1 MRFSSITAWVLGLV
15 CCAQGVAAQ
24 EDAPKKKVSPTRAQK
39 IAKAC
44 EAMAWLSSLAYSTS
58 HKTTNRISPF
68 VVRGAAKPK
77 ERTISTTGVWAK
89 GLLTVDI
96 GDDQQLIFHGRR
108 MIAADD
114 DNGWLLR
121 RAKLANGNDLTFAL
135 DPSTLFANLAD
146 MDYKVL
152 HNEVGTIGGKPVE
165 TYTIRLDE
173 DDARTLLWSGS
184 IPDDKGGN
192 ATFGAVGGALVI
204 RAFGGAIGGAI
215 GGEATKPDI
224 FADLAISFD
233 PATKMIHRITGRSFT
248 ESKVGRVG
256 GRVVLGGLGRGLE
269 EEEEADE
276 ETEVEGPYK
285 NGLPVPSKSLVK
297 KSTVVEFTFDFKNH
311 NRAKIPKL
319 SARARALLGLNAK

>member
-1 MRFSSITAWVLGLV
+1 MRFSSITASVLGLV

-24 EDAPKKKVSPTRAQK
+24 EDAPKKKVHPTRAQK

-44 EAMAWLSSLAYSTS
+44 EAMARLSSLAYSTS

-89 GLLTVDI
+89 GLLKVDI
-96 GDDQQLIFHGRR
+96 GDDHQLIFHGRR

-114 DNGWLLR
+114 DNGWVLR

-192 ATFGAVGGALVI
+192 TTFGVGGGALVI
-204 RAFGGAIGGAI
+204 RAFGGAIGGGA
-215 GGEATKPDI
+215 AKPDI
-224 FADLAISFD
+224 FVDLAISFD

-256 GRVVLGGLGRGLE
+256 GRIVLGGLGRGLE
-269 EEEEADE
+269 EEEEE
-276 ETEVEGPYK
+276 EVKEGTYK
-285 NGLPVPSKSLVK
+285 NGLPVPSRSLVK

-311 NRAKIPKL
+311 NQAKTPKL
-319 SARARALLGLNAK
+319 STRARALLGLNAK

>member
-1 MRFSSITAWVLGLV
+1 MRFLSITTSVLGLV

-24 EDAPKKKVSPTRAQK
+24 EDAPKKKVPPTRAEK

-44 EAMAWLSSLAYSTS
+44 EAMARLSSLAYSTS
-58 HKTTNRISPF
+58 HKTINRISPF

-89 GLLTVDI
+89 GLLKVDI
-96 GDDQQLIFHGRR
+96 GDDHQLIFHGRR

-114 DNGWLLR
+114 DNGWVLR

-152 HNEVGTIGGKPVE
+152 HNEVGAIGGKPVE

-184 IPDDKGGN
+184 IPNDKGGN
-192 ATFGAVGGALVI
+192 TTLGVGGGAVAI
-204 RAFGGAIGGAI
+204 RAFGGAIGGRA
-215 GGEATKPDI
+215 AKPDT
-224 FADLAISFD
+224 FVDLAISFD

-256 GRVVLGGLGRGLE
+256 GRIVLGGLGRGLE
-269 EEEEADE
+269 EEEEEKE
-276 ETEVEGPYK
+276 EKEGTYK
-285 NGLPVPSKSLVK
+285 NGLPVPSRSLVK

-311 NRAKIPKL
+311 NQAKTPKL
-319 SARARALLGLNAK
+319 SPRARALLGLDAK